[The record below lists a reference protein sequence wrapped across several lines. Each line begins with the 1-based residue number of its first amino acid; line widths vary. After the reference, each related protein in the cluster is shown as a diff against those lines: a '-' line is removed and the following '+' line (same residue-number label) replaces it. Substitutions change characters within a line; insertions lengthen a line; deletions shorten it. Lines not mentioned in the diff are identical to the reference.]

1 MTGEVKVEVTVL
13 LQSPAGLSRGSAP
26 TQYLKIPRVISCDK
40 LQVTW
45 LMARRGAV

>member
-26 TQYLKIPRVISCDK
+26 TRYLQISRVRSCDK
-40 LQVTW
+40 FHVTW
-45 LMARRGAV
+45 LMARR